1 MRIIN
6 TGSIKK
12 SQFNEGLNIETK
24 VARMVSNEE
33 PITDSVPLFYGSA
46 KDGVRPEYNVRTDRF
61 QIAMEAH
68 EKISSYE
75 KSQYLKRVNGV
86 EESPAETKE
95 VD

>member
-12 SQFNEGLNIETK
+12 SQFNEGINIETK

-33 PITDSVPLFYGSA
+33 PITDAVPLFYGSA
-46 KDGVRPEYNVRTDRF
+46 KDGVRPEYNIRTDRF

-68 EKISSYE
+68 DKISSYE
-75 KSQYLKRVNGV
+75 KSQYLKRVNGT
-86 EESPAETKE
+86 EESPKGTKAE
-95 VD
+95 D

>member
-12 SQFNEGLNIETK
+12 NQFNEGINIETK

-46 KDGVRPEYNVRTDRF
+46 KDGVRPEYNIRTDRF
-61 QIAMEAH
+61 QVAMEAH
-68 EKISSYE
+68 DKISSYE
-75 KSQYLKRVNGV
+75 KSQYLKRVNGNDEV
-86 EESPAETKE
+86 ANNSEKEE
-95 VD
+95 